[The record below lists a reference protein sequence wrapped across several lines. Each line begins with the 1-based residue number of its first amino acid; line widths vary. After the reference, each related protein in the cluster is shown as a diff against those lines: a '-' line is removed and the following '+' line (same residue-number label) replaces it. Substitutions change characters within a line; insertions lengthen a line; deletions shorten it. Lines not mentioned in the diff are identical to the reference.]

1 MAGLNHEFLII
12 ENGSFSLDRYEE
24 LEEIDRVE
32 IHDDLLNY
40 LSDSISW
47 VSTYNPS
54 KKEETSGL
62 CLYGRTIIPP
72 ESVGKFESIMSGWL
86 LILSEAP
93 DIVVLKGGWCWTEGD
108 SPDSGSYE
116 KLSFRKSEVIE
127 SLSKI
132 VSYCEAVKASG
143 GTKCLLHL
151 GI

>member
-1 MAGLNHEFLII
+1 MAGLNHEFLVI

-24 LEEIDRVE
+24 LQEIDRVE

-40 LSDSISW
+40 FSDSISW

-54 KKEETSGL
+54 KKEGTSGL
-62 CLYGRTIIPP
+62 CLYGRTVIPP
-72 ESVGKFESIMSGWL
+72 ESVGKFESIMSGLL

-93 DIVVLKGGWCWTEGD
+93 DIFELKGSWCRTEGD
-108 SPDSGSYE
+108 SADSGSYE
-116 KLSFRKSEVIE
+116 KLSFRKSEVITK
-127 SLSKI
+127 LSKL

-143 GTKCLLHL
+143 STKCLLHL